1 LNDKKKEGN
10 KLKTWFDFGGMVY
23 EIEDGVVTS
32 KTGAFGEEFAA
43 DLVKAAEDVE
53 SGAREIE
60 IDGDTYVLE
69 SEEEIERGGTGQV
82 VEIASE
88 SWENSLQYRSKDKM
102 VFVTWEGEIVE
113 KEFFGIYEEGFWV
126 VESKAENSCRILKQK
141 IYFEKLF
148 DEARQNWIKTGDY
161 GYMKESKHWWNK
173 ISEEEIEYENQPTNR
188 LYFQEP
194 FESIQDILLKFRGL
208 APSYRRDY
216 AVVTYTDYPRYGCPL
231 SVSVWE
237 GPSGFWV
244 YETVGQWNARME
256 RETQRLKNTGAM

>member
-1 LNDKKKEGN
+1 M
-10 KLKTWFDFGGMVY
+10 KTWFDFGGMVY

-113 KEFFGIYEEGFWV
+113 KEFFGI
-126 VESKAENSCRILKQK
+126 
-141 IYFEKLF
+141 
-148 DEARQNWIKTGDY
+148 
-161 GYMKESKHWWNK
+161 
-173 ISEEEIEYENQPTNR
+173 SEEEIEYENQPTNR

-216 AVVTYTDYPRYGCPL
+216 AVVTYTDYPRYGYPL